1 MSQGSSNPASPSRL
15 VTASEQQET
24 LTPVSHVFGLSEV
37 SASLEVLNI
46 EVERKPT
53 VVHRAQASY
62 SPGAS
67 MTPWSPNARD
77 HRRSTQAS
85 PFKLKRYALQIWLEV
100 KVGPGYFL
108 PPEDDSY
115 STDFALEVL
124 NRAYPGCTAVY
135 LDRGGHMLAFY
146 GRKGSP
152 KAGLIQDVAIEA
164 SHAVREIPTWMG
176 LTAKW
181 RVKCVSLAEA
191 KDILAGCKR
200 LEWENRRR
208 ECQYF
213 QERFAPMHQPSGLS
227 VNAAPFQPWA
237 AVPMPRPAE
246 MPSDPPEAE
255 RRGSKDGHS
264 PSRHSTTSSV
274 GKIPS
279 PMRGPYPQTSDDDVT
294 SDGGLVDPSHRKGKR
309 GRGSRGGRSGEG
321 SDSSHSARSS
331 ASRGGRR
338 KKKDGF
344 SSKIQIP
351 EFGEK
356 KGHSGEVTDAF
367 RQWARCITYY
377 RDYYEDSYL
386 MPLVVSFLTGDASD
400 VFDWILRLN
409 QGEPQDLTTLLQMLR
424 EHYCGSLT
432 FREQR
437 NAIENLH
444 QKSNEAAIDFLIRVG
459 TSVSNLAKDWKDE
472 LMECELQALQN
483 EVSLNGV
490 KEEIRHVLDSEMA
503 KRDGHLTPQQ
513 MYEAVKKYET
523 YVARNRRLDGKGIST
538 PAGQQKATG
547 QSLGY
552 KPRFH
557 KTTAFI
563 ATAGGQND
571 ESDHPPGEDSD
582 SPEVEPPPKEDEG
595 LYIPSYL
602 EEAIPDDPALQVK
615 VARALR
621 VQEINSRRCFTCNR
635 PGHLARDHQE
645 WEEKTGSGPSSRRG
659 QLQTKRPQRRPDQNP
674 LSPDGQGLPRSR
686 EGTIHEPGCFFQV
699 HWPQE
704 LGPGF
709 DQ

>member
-1 MSQGSSNPASPSRL
+1 MSQGSSNPASPSRP

-37 SASLEVLNI
+37 SSSLEALNI

-85 PFKLKRYALQIWLEV
+85 PLKLKRYALQIWLEV
-100 KVGPGYFL
+100 EVGPGYSL

-115 STDFALEVL
+115 STDFTLEVL
-124 NRAYPGCTAVY
+124 NHAYQGCTGVY

-146 GRKGSP
+146 GRKGSS

-164 SHAVREIPTWMG
+164 GHAVREIPTWMG

-181 RVKCVSLAEA
+181 RVKCVSLIKA

-200 LEWENRRR
+200 LEWENQRR
-208 ECQYF
+208 ERQYF
-213 QERFAPMHQPSGLS
+213 QERFPPMHQPSGLS

-237 AVPMPRPAE
+237 AVPMPRLAE
-246 MPSDPPEAE
+246 SPGDQPEAE
-255 RRGSKDGHS
+255 RRGPKDGLS
-264 PSRHSTTSSV
+264 PSRRSTTSSV
-274 GKIPS
+274 GKISS
-279 PMRGPYPQTSDDDVT
+279 PRRGPYPQTSDDDVT
-294 SDGGLVDPSHRKGKR
+294 SDGGLVNPSFHRKGKR
-309 GRGSRGGRSGEG
+309 SRGSRGGRSGE
-321 SDSSHSARSS
+321 SSNSSHSVKSS
-331 ASRGGRR
+331 ASRGGKR

-351 EFGEK
+351 EFGGK
-356 KGHSGEVTDAF
+356 RGHSGEVTDAF

-386 MPLVVSFLTGDASD
+386 MPLIVSSLTGDALD
-400 VFDWILRLN
+400 VFDWILSLN

-444 QKSNEAAIDFLIRVG
+444 QKSNEAAIDFLIRFG
-459 TSVSNLAKDWKDE
+459 TSVSNLAKDWKDK
-472 LMECELQALQN
+472 LTECELRALQN
-483 EVSLNGV
+483 EILLNGV

-513 MYEAVKKYET
+513 MYEAVKKYQT
-523 YVARNRRLDGKGIST
+523 YVARNRRLDGK
-538 PAGQQKATG
+538 
-547 QSLGY
+547 
-552 KPRFH
+552 
-557 KTTAFI
+557 
-563 ATAGGQND
+563 
-571 ESDHPPGEDSD
+571 
-582 SPEVEPPPKEDEG
+582 V
-595 LYIPSYL
+595 
-602 EEAIPDDPALQVK
+602 
-615 VARALR
+615 
-621 VQEINSRRCFTCNR
+621 
-635 PGHLARDHQE
+635 
-645 WEEKTGSGPSSRRG
+645 
-659 QLQTKRPQRRPDQNP
+659 PQPVHRRPPVSLRGTSLDSTRQQHSLP
-674 LSPDGQGLPRSR
+674 LPVGSMMSPITLRGRTVTPMRLNLLLRRTRVCTSPATLRRLYQMIPLCRSR
-686 EGTIHEPGCFFQV
+686 
-699 HWPQE
+699 WPVPCE
-704 LGPGF
+704 F
-709 DQ
+709 RR

>member
-24 LTPVSHVFGLSEV
+24 LTLVSPVFCLSEV
-37 SASLEVLNI
+37 SASLEALNI

-100 KVGPGYFL
+100 EVGPGYFL
-108 PPEDDSY
+108 PPEDDFY

-124 NRAYPGCTAVY
+124 NHAYLGCTGVY

-164 SHAVREIPTWMG
+164 GHAVREIPTWMG

-191 KDILAGCKR
+191 NILAECKR

-213 QERFAPMHQPSGLS
+213 QEQFTPMHQPSGLS
-227 VNAAPFQPWA
+227 VNVAPFQPRA
-237 AVPMPRPAE
+237 AVPMPRLAE
-246 MPSDPPEAE
+246 MPSDPPEAK

-264 PSRHSTTSSV
+264 PSHCLTTSSV

-279 PMRGPYPQTSDDDVT
+279 PMRGTYPQTSDDDVT
-294 SDGGLVDPSHRKGKR
+294 SDGGLVDPSSHRKGKR
-309 GRGSRGGRSGEG
+309 GCGSRGGRSGEG
-321 SDSSHSARSS
+321 SDSSHSTRSS

-351 EFGEK
+351 EFGGK

-386 MPLVVSFLTGDASD
+386 MPLVVSSLTGDASD
-400 VFDWILRLN
+400 VFDWILSLN
-409 QGEPQDLTTLLQMLR
+409 QG
-424 EHYCGSLT
+424 
-432 FREQR
+432 
-437 NAIENLH
+437 
-444 QKSNEAAIDFLIRVG
+444 
-459 TSVSNLAKDWKDE
+459 
-472 LMECELQALQN
+472 
-483 EVSLNGV
+483 
-490 KEEIRHVLDSEMA
+490 
-503 KRDGHLTPQQ
+503 
-513 MYEAVKKYET
+513 
-523 YVARNRRLDGKGIST
+523 
-538 PAGQQKATG
+538 
-547 QSLGY
+547 
-552 KPRFH
+552 
-557 KTTAFI
+557 
-563 ATAGGQND
+563 
-571 ESDHPPGEDSD
+571 
-582 SPEVEPPPKEDEG
+582 
-595 LYIPSYL
+595 
-602 EEAIPDDPALQVK
+602 
-615 VARALR
+615 
-621 VQEINSRRCFTCNR
+621 
-635 PGHLARDHQE
+635 
-645 WEEKTGSGPSSRRG
+645 
-659 QLQTKRPQRRPDQNP
+659 
-674 LSPDGQGLPRSR
+674 
-686 EGTIHEPGCFFQV
+686 
-699 HWPQE
+699 
-704 LGPGF
+704 
-709 DQ
+709 